1 MIDES
6 HLYPRRS
13 EETREGSFVPSKVKT
28 MFLCPRPVFFK
39 RCGNYVTKRL
49 LLIPYLDM
57 VGSFDVSLVMNKKND
72 KTHLFRRA
80 LLFTGN
86 HIRFLQSFNMHFHL
100 CSLFGLF
107 SLIHNAY
114 QATYFCDADAPCGCS
129 QNSITTN
136 ARIVGGEGAKLHT
149 WSWAV
154 SLDIDGGVCGGTIID
169 PYFVVT
175 AAHCLRPS
183 TQPRDITIYA
193 GTLVIDEG
201 LTRVASR
208 IYSHPGYNAFLHTND
223 IALLKVDRPFDL
235 SSVELAKICLP
246 SVFSSLEEYP
256 EPNTSLLTAGW
267 GTLYEGASRPYQ
279 FLLQVTVQDIVVLLI
294 ENRSL

>member
-1 MIDES
+1 MQF
-6 HLYPRRS
+6 R
-13 EETREGSFVPSKVKT
+13 
-28 MFLCPRPVFFK
+28 LC
-39 RCGNYVTKRL
+39 
-49 LLIPYLDM
+49 YL
-57 VGSFDVSLVMNKKND
+57 V
-72 KTHLFRRA
+72 
-80 LLFTGN
+80 
-86 HIRFLQSFNMHFHL
+86 
-100 CSLFGLF
+100 GLF

-183 TQPRDITIYA
+183 TEPRDITIYA
-193 GTLVIDEG
+193 GTLIIDEG
-201 LTRVASR
+201 ITRVASR

-246 SVFSSLEEYP
+246 SVGSSLEEYP

-267 GTLYEGASRPYQ
+267 GTLYEGSSRPWR
-279 FLLQVTVQDIVVLLI
+279 FLLQVTVQSVGSYTSYCQNVIKDPRLQFCAGIMPQGGKGEHFLPFVFTVPIDQNTRFFKPVHFLY
-294 ENRSL
+294 R